1 MAIINGGMK
10 EYKISNF
17 ADLMQALRENPEW
30 LEELRRML
38 LTQELLEL
46 PKKFENFR
54 HRVEERFDTLE
65 KEVQEVKKKADA
77 IEKKLDKDV
86 WPLKGMWLEMKV
98 KGNILSFFSEYL
110 LDAKAIDQEKI
121 NKYLSLAMETGVIS
135 KEEREDVLRLDLIVE
150 GTLLSTEEPILVAVE
165 VSYMICGHD
174 VQRAVRRAEI
184 LKRAMDKK
192 VLPAVIGYRIAKKAQ
207 KLIVKKGCL
216 KMNELGAGGFLN
228 KEEKIRQLFFTPLPP
243 SRTQET
249 LCHT

>member
-1 MAIINGGMK
+1 MESSCGFRLIIMINQGMK

-110 LDAKAIDQEKI
+110 FDAKAVDQEEI
-121 NKYLSLAMETGVIS
+121 NKALSLAMKKGIIS
-135 KEEREDVLRLDLIVE
+135 KEERADVLRLDLIIE
-150 GTLLSTEEPILVAVE
+150 GTLLSTEEPVLLAVE
-165 VSYMICGHD
+165 VSYTIDDFD
-174 VQRAVRRAEI
+174 VQRAINRAKI
-184 LKRAMDKK
+184 LEKVMGRK
-192 VLPAVIGYRIAKKAQ
+192 VLPAVVGYKITKKAQ
-207 KLIVKKGCL
+207 SLITKEGGL
-216 KMNELGAGGFLN
+216 KVLASE
-228 KEEKIRQLFFTPLPP
+228 
-243 SRTQET
+243 
-249 LCHT
+249 